1 MPTNSIYLL
10 SPTPRDG
17 TVALPMIRFKQ
28 VAKSIDFSSCDTL
41 MFSSKQA
48 VISANT
54 TDRRWREFPVIAI
67 GSATKSMV
75 EKLGGEVIYQPKEFY
90 ADTLAQDIKDKF
102 STKKILYLRPKE
114 VSFDSRGYLARYDI
128 TLQEQ
133 ILYETSCV
141 RYTSLD
147 TPTKG
152 AIIIFTSP
160 SSIHCFFKNF
170 EWDSSYRA
178 IIIGRAT
185 KEHLPDGIEFYV
197 SDIPLIDSCIS
208 KAKEIQ
214 SY

>member
-17 TVALPMIRFKQ
+17 TISLPMIRFKQ
-28 VAKSIDFSSCDTL
+28 VAESIDFSSCDTL

-54 TDRRWREFPVIAI
+54 IDKRWIEYPVIAI
-67 GSATKSMV
+67 GSATKAMV
-75 EKLGGEVIYQPKEFY
+75 EKLGGTVLYHPKEFY
-90 ADTLAQDIKDKF
+90 ADTLAEDIKEKF
-102 STKKILYLRPKE
+102 SDRKILYLRPKE
-114 VSFDSRGYLARYDI
+114 VSFDSRGYLAKHGI

-141 RYTSLD
+141 EYTSAD
-147 TPTKG
+147 TPNRG

-185 KEHLPDGIEFYV
+185 QEHLPDGIEFYISAV
-197 SDIPLIDSCIS
+197 PLIDSCIS

>member
-1 MPTNSIYLL
+1 MIRDSIYLL
-10 SPTPRDG
+10 SPTPRSG
-17 TVALPMIRFKQ
+17 TVPLPMISFTLT
-28 VAKSIDFSSCDTL
+28 AKEIDFSYCDTL

-48 VISANT
+48 VVSANT
-54 TDRRWREFPVIAI
+54 IDVGWREYPVIAI
-67 GSATKSMV
+67 GSATKAMV
-75 EKLGGEVIYQPKEFY
+75 EKLGGTVLYHPKEFY
-90 ADTLAQDIKDKF
+90 ADTLAEDIKEKF
-102 STKKILYLRPKE
+102 SDRKILYLRPKE
-114 VSFDSRGYLARYDI
+114 VSFDSKGYLAKYGI

-133 ILYETSCV
+133 VLYETSCV
-141 RYTSLD
+141 EYTSVD
-147 TPTKG
+147 TPSKG

-185 KEHLPDGIEFYV
+185 QEHLPDGIEFYISTV
-197 SDIPLIDSCIS
+197 ALIDSCIA

>member
-1 MPTNSIYLL
+1 MSTNSIYLL

-54 TDRRWREFPVIAI
+54 TDGRWREFPVIAI

-90 ADTLAQDIKDKF
+90 ADTLAKDIKDKF

-114 VSFDSRGYLARYDI
+114 VSFDSRGYLAKEGI

-133 ILYETSCV
+133 ILYETSCIDYSSV
-141 RYTSLD
+141 DKPDY
-147 TPTKG
+147 G